1 MKWSNMVPIQQRT
14 GSMDRSTGSLLH
26 VFNKDQVTIWCKMS
40 SDMFH
45 THNQEVWSISA
56 DKQQRRVLASVGES
70 TCEKTTA
77 APLLLL
83 LLLPPPYLLF
93 ILPPSDPLSPL
104 SLPVGWLRTPPEWH
118 LQITQP
124 IVLGPLTREPLL
136 STRRDLPAFCHIIT
150 ANPLKVAPPY
160 KRHPPLLAPHTQSAP
175 LNMQR
180 DACRCIEQSCG
191 AEC

>member
-1 MKWSNMVPIQQRT
+1 MDKPT
-14 GSMDRSTGSLLH
+14 GLLLH
-26 VFNKDQVTIWCKMS
+26 VFNKYQVTIWMWNVKQHVSYRQSGTLKHQCRQTAEES
-40 SDMFH
+40 LSFCCRIDMWKDH
-45 THNQEVWSISA
+45 C
-56 DKQQRRVLASVGES
+56 S
-70 TCEKTTA
+70 TS
-77 APLLLL
+77 
-83 LLLPPPYLLF
+83 PPPPPPPHLLS
-93 ILPPSDPLSPL
+93 ILPPSNPLSPL

-150 ANPLKVAPPY
+150 ANPLKVAP
-160 KRHPPLLAPHTQSAP
+160 HPPILLAPHTQSAP

-180 DACRCIEQSCG
+180 DACRCVEQSCG